1 MEAYR
6 DRDWESLRRSLQEG
20 GSEVAP
26 MTPDRYVEL
35 EARIMELD
43 DLIDDI
49 TIIFDSIPVKEMQLG
64 YGWIPSA
71 ELLILMNLAKDRL
84 HSYKEHR

>member
-1 MEAYR
+1 MEAYKFG
-6 DRDWESLRRSLQEG
+6 DWEGIRRSLQEG
-20 GSEVAP
+20 GNEVAP
-26 MTPDRYVEL
+26 VAPDRYVEL

-49 TIIFDSIPVKEMQLG
+49 VVIFDSIPVKEMQLG